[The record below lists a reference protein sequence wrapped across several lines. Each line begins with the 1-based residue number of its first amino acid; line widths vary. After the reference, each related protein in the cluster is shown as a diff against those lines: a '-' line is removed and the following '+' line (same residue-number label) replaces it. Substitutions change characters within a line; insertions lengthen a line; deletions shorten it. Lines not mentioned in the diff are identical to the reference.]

1 MKLSDYRTLYSM
13 KASKINR
20 FVGSDS
26 EFDENT
32 VKQWLTTLLNANNI
46 FNKRIID
53 ITDYEKLIFVS
64 YKFKECEEIQ
74 QLLEKIFLKI
84 SSNYIERK
92 KYINKV

>member
-13 KASKINR
+13 KALKINR

-92 KYINKV
+92 KYINKI

>member
-1 MKLSDYRTLYSM
+1 M
-13 KASKINR
+13 KASKIKR

-26 EFDENT
+26 EFDEST

-92 KYINKV
+92 KYINKI

>member
-1 MKLSDYRTLYSM
+1 M
-13 KASKINR
+13 KASKINK

-26 EFDENT
+26 EFDEST

-92 KYINKV
+92 KYINKI

>member
-1 MKLSDYRTLYSM
+1 M

-26 EFDENT
+26 EFDEST

-92 KYINKV
+92 KYINKI